1 MNFVYTQNKENF
13 VYCSEVVTINSNEL
27 LSLLER
33 IISNENVHSK
43 NEKSIIWYLE
53 HKVNGNIVVSQTRIL
68 SLVELAKIEELNILT
83 TIINNRIVFIIHK
96 DEIGVYDKSGFK
108 IDLKEYVTDDLIV
121 YFEDYNSWL
130 VNYENGKYKII
141 DSYIW
146 KK

>member
-1 MNFVYTQNKENF
+1 MYNIFVQKIGED
-13 VYCSEVVTINSNEL
+13 
-27 LSLLER
+27 
-33 IISNENVHSK
+33 
-43 NEKSIIWYLE
+43 
-53 HKVNGNIVVSQTRIL
+53 QATRIA
-68 SLVELAKIEELNILT
+68 SETARDIGGYMWAN
-83 TIINNRIVFIIHK
+83 NNRIVFIIHK